1 MRFKYNY
8 FNKLF
13 QDLDQ
18 DIIITTISC
27 PKCFYFR
34 ACLLD
39 WNILKPPSC
48 LENCYYHTFS
58 LTFYSSMH
66 TRTQHNHCHLLFSKE
81 PFLSC
86 IHVAEISS
94 CLPITQYSLFLYQ
107 QNLYI
112 DGWETCSATKTR
124 FQISFGTN
132 VSQWNI
138 HRMWMTQ
145 QKSRSLCTVI
155 MPILLMKKLRLRE
168 VVHLAPKLEV
178 SLTAKMIFSPLSYT
192 TFIRPSSHYSS
203 LFMSFIIQD
212 NN

>member
-1 MRFKYNY
+1 MLLGKGLIILSLNFLINEVIINTFTLKKTFGITVRFKYNY

-66 TRTQHNHCHLLFSKE
+66 T
-81 PFLSC
+81 
-86 IHVAEISS
+86 HV
-94 CLPITQYSLFLYQ
+94 PNTTTV
-107 QNLYI
+107 
-112 DGWETCSATKTR
+112 TCSSPKNRSCPVSMLQR
-124 FQISFGTN
+124 FLVAYPLPNIPSFFINRTSILMDGQHAQLQKH
-132 VSQWNI
+132 VS
-138 HRMWMTQ
+138 
-145 QKSRSLCTVI
+145 K
-155 MPILLMKKLRLRE
+155 
-168 VVHLAPKLEV
+168 
-178 SLTAKMIFSPLSYT
+178 SPLEQMLANEIYT
-192 TFIRPSSHYSS
+192 ECG
-203 LFMSFIIQD
+203 
-212 NN
+212 